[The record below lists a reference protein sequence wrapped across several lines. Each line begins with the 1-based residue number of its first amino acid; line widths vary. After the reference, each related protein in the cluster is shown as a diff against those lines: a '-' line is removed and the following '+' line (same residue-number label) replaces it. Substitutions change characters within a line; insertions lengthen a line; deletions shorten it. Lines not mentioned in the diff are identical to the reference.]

1 MTLRR
6 LACWRVR
13 PFGAALL
20 VAGLT
25 AAGCGGGSTSPEGGS
40 AAPRDTLIFAAPADA
55 TTLDPHNTT
64 DTESDQVIGMVFEG
78 LLGFDEKMKIVGRLA
93 ETWAVAPDGVTW
105 TFHLRRGVSF
115 HDGTPFNADA
125 VGRSFARVLDPAQKH
140 KRLPLFVMLDRVD
153 VVDDHTV
160 NIITKYP
167 FGAFEPTMAHISST
181 ILNPT
186 VAAEF
191 GTEFGRSAPATSGTG
206 PYRVVSWKKDQE
218 IVLERV
224 DNHWRGTAPTR
235 RLIYR
240 PIPEGAARVLAL
252 EAGDVDV
259 ISRVPP
265 PELKRLEASG
275 RVAVLRTVSI
285 GAQQFR
291 FNLTKKPLNDVR
303 VRQAISYAIDRRA
316 IVDHLLTGFATPS
329 TGALTPIMRGY
340 ANLGEI
346 AQNLEKARALLAE
359 AGYAGGFKTK
369 IATTPRYPMGVEL
382 AEAVAAQLKMVNI
395 DAAIQVYEW
404 GSMVQFWQGLP
415 PEKNP
420 QEIFIM
426 GAGASTADADWGLR
440 PIFMTAPTNENNY
453 GYYSNAEFDRVI
465 QAAMR
470 ETDEAK
476 RLALYKRAQEIVYFE
491 DPGAIWMFDNFYIV
505 ATRTGV
511 SGVTPSPL
519 GVVTFERAVV
529 H

>member
-1 MTLRR
+1 MQKNVARAGR
-6 LACWRVR
+6 L
-13 PFGAALL
+13 PFLVVVAA
-20 VAGLT
+20 VVSHCSGPSTAPEGNT
-25 AAGCGGGSTSPEGGS
+25 AA
-40 AAPRDTLIFAAPADA
+40 RDTLIFSAPADA

-64 DTESDQVIGMVFEG
+64 DTESDQVIHMVFEG
-78 LLGFDEKMKIVGRLA
+78 LLGFDEKMTIVGKLA
-93 ETWAVAPDGVTW
+93 ERWEVAPDGVTW
-105 TFHLRRGVSF
+105 TFQLRRGISF

-125 VGRSFARVLDPAQKH
+125 VQRNFARVLDPAQKH
-140 KRLPLFVMLDRVD
+140 KRLPLFVMLDRVE
-153 VVDDHTV
+153 VVDQHTV
-160 NIITKYP
+160 RIITKYP
-167 FGAFEPTMAHISST
+167 FGAFEPTIAHVSSAIINPVIS
-181 ILNPT
+181 
-186 VAAEF
+186 AKYGADF
-191 GTEFGRSAPATSGTG
+191 GKSAPATSGTG

-218 IVLERV
+218 IILERV

-265 PELKRLEASG
+265 PDLKRLDAAGKVS
-275 RVAVLRTVSI
+275 VIRTPSI

-291 FNLTKKPLNDVR
+291 FNLTKKPLDDVR

-316 IVDHLLTGFATPS
+316 IVDQLMTGFAIAS
-329 TGALTPIMRGY
+329 TSALTPIMRGY
-340 ANLGEI
+340 AALGEI
-346 AQNLEKARALLAE
+346 PYDPEKAKALLRE
-359 AGYAGGFKTK
+359 AGLPNGFETK

-382 AEAVAAQLKMVNI
+382 AETVAAQLKLVGI
-395 DAAIQVYEW
+395 DAAIQVYDW
-404 GSMVQFWQGLP
+404 GTMVQFWAGLP

-440 PIFMTAPTNENNY
+440 PIFQTAPTNENNY

-470 ETDEAK
+470 ETDEAA
-476 RLALYKRAQEIVYFE
+476 RQALYTRAQQIVYLD
-491 DPGAIWMFDNFYIV
+491 DPGAVWLFDNFYIV
-505 ATRTGV
+505 ATRKPVAGV
-511 SGVTPSPL
+511 SPSPL

>member
-1 MTLRR
+1 MK
-6 LACWRVR
+6 VR
-13 PFGAALL
+13 ALL
-20 VAGLT
+20 VYALAATMALT
-25 AAGCGGGSTSPEGGS
+25 AACGGASAPEAG
-40 AAPRDTLIFAAPADA
+40 ATRDTLIFAAPADA

-78 LLGFDEKMKIVGRLA
+78 LLGFDDQMKIVGRLA
-93 ETWAVAPDGVTW
+93 ESWSVAPDGVTW
-105 TFHLRRGVSF
+105 TFNLRKGVIF
-115 HDGTPFNADA
+115 HDGTPFTAEA
-125 VGRSFARVLDPAQKH
+125 VRATFARVLDPAQKH
-140 KRLPLFVMLDRVD
+140 KRLPLFVMLDRVE

-160 NIITKYP
+160 RFITKYQ
-167 FGAFEPTMAHISST
+167 FGAFEPTIAHISSA

-186 VAAEF
+186 VASRF
-191 GTEFGRSAPATSGTG
+191 GLDFGRSAEATSGTG

-224 DNHWRGTAPTR
+224 DGHWRGTPPTR

-240 PIPEGAARVLAL
+240 PIPEGASRVLAL

-265 PELKRLEASG
+265 PELKRLEAASG
-275 RVAVLRTVSI
+275 IELLKTVSI

-291 FNLTKKPLNDVR
+291 FNVTKKPLNDPR
-303 VRQAISYAIDRRA
+303 VRRAISYAIDRRA
-316 IVDHLLTGFATPS
+316 IVDQLVTGFATPS

-346 AQNLEKARALLAE
+346 PRDLDKARALLRE
-359 AGYAGGFKTK
+359 AGYPDGFALK

-382 AEAVAAQLKMVNI
+382 AEAVASQLKPIGIN
-395 DAAIQVYEW
+395 ASIQVFDW
-404 GSMVQFWQGLP
+404 ATMVQFWAGLP

-420 QEIFIM
+420 QEMFIM

-440 PIFMTAPTNENNY
+440 PIFRTAPTNENNY

-465 QAAMR
+465 EAAMR

-476 RLALYKRAQEIVYFE
+476 RLALYKRAQEIVYLE
-491 DPGAIWMFDNFYIV
+491 DPGAVWLFDNFYIV
-505 ATRTGV
+505 AARAGV
-511 SGVTPSPL
+511 EGVTPSPL